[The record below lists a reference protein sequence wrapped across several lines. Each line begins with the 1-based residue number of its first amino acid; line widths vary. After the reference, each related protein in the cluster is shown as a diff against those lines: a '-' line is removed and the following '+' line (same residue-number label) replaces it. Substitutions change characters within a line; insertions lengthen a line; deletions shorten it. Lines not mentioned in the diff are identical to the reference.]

1 MPNKISNQLI
11 TEIKNYEFSFTASS
25 LRLKEMA
32 LVASSIVN
40 GIDIDIARDLG
51 NGKVAT
57 GKRRFREF
65 NNRLADLTKKET
77 ELLADGDFIVQK
89 QIGFLAICK
98 AYGFIRDFTIEV
110 LADKMLVYDYEVTEG
125 DYISFFRRKAEL
137 HSEMDELTETTQKKI
152 KQVTFKILEE
162 AGIID
167 SVKTRIIQPQ
177 LIDDIVIEV
186 IVADDP
192 IWLKIFLLSDVD
204 IANMK
209 N

>member
-1 MPNKISNQLI
+1 M
-11 TEIKNYEFSFTASS
+11 TEIKKYEFSFTASS

-32 LVASSIVN
+32 LVASAIVSGTDLN
-40 GIDIDIARDLG
+40 LVRDLG

-57 GKRRFREF
+57 GKRRYREF
-65 NNRLADLTKKET
+65 NNRLVNLTKTEM
-77 ELLADGDFIVQK
+77 ELLVNGDFIVQK

-110 LADKMLVYDYEVTEG
+110 LADKMQVYDYEITEG
-125 DYISFFRRKAEL
+125 DYISFFRRKAEF
-137 HSEMDELTETTQKKI
+137 HTEMDELTETTQKKI

-177 LIDDIVIEV
+177 LIDDIVIKA

-192 IWLKIFLLSDVD
+192 MWLKIFLLSDMD
-204 IANMK
+204 IK
-209 N
+209 NLKN